1 MQTAKRVFIVL
12 IIASA
17 ALGDE
22 RPEKRRLVS
31 ELLEVIDAK
40 ALIQAAFESHLGV
53 MRAVFAESAGSAEVD
68 PELTRL
74 KEQLF
79 ARIDYDRYCEEVY
92 VPLFEERFAAGELRM
107 LVELFKTPHGQ
118 KFVQVMPQLGITS
131 VEGIRIIEDA
141 IKAAQEDIEKED
153 AAKDPWRKT
162 MDDLRSLATAVEA
175 HATDTNE
182 YPAAGFE
189 ELEALLSPTYILEM
203 PKVDAWGTPFLYVG
217 NGEHYRFVSAGADR
231 RFGWNARQLDPA
243 IAEPVFTDD
252 PDADIIFQDGM
263 FVQAPREAQEH
274 RD

>member
-1 MQTAKRVFIVL
+1 MQCARIVLVL

-22 RPEKRRLVS
+22 RAEKRRLVS

-40 ALIQAAFESHLGV
+40 ALIVAAFESHLGV
-53 MRAVFAESAGSAEVD
+53 MRAVFAESGGTAEVD
-68 PELTRL
+68 PEFTRL

-79 ARIDYDRYCEEVY
+79 ARIDYDRYYEEVY
-92 VPLFEERFAAGELRM
+92 TPLFEERFTAGELQM
-107 LVELFKTPHGQ
+107 LVKLFKTPHGQ
-118 KFVQVMPQLGITS
+118 KFVQAMPQLGITS

-153 AAKDPWRKT
+153 AAKYPWRKT
-162 MDDLRSLATAVEA
+162 MDDLLSLATALEA
-175 HATDTNE
+175 RATDTNE

-217 NGEHYRFVSAGADR
+217 NGVHYRFVSAGADR
-231 RFGWNARQLDPA
+231 RFEWNARQLDA
-243 IAEPVFTDD
+243 VSAEPVFSEDL
-252 PDADIIFQDGM
+252 DADIIFQDGR
-263 FVQAPREAQEH
+263 FAQAPKEAQEH